1 MLLYLALTVSTTLIS
16 SIIFNNALIKWFD
29 FEIPNN
35 LLLIIDMLIYT
46 LVLIDPKKCN
56 QLLNRSLDTK
66 CVKEAKSELAQYFAQ
81 HAANSCLDTLSLVL
95 LFARDSKLRAI
106 QLSSHH
112 FELFHLFY
120 YLSGSFVSCT
130 SSECD
135 ITFKLFWAIIIC
147 VGIFKFKSKGKHE
160 ESSIEK
166 KLVDDNRT
174 AGLVLSSLT
183 NPIVVYI
190 KVLMTLFLVLIHLK
204 LKFFNA
210 KNLNSHG
217 IYLYYKIKKDAF
229 IILKHTFFFITV

>member
-95 LFARDSKLRAI
+95 LFSLGNLSDSREIRNFAQFSCLLIISNFFIFFTIYPAL
-106 QLSSHH
+106 LS
-112 FELFHLFY
+112 
-120 YLSGSFVSCT
+120 
-130 SSECD
+130 
-135 ITFKLFWAIIIC
+135 
-147 VGIFKFKSKGKHE
+147 
-160 ESSIEK
+160 
-166 KLVDDNRT
+166 
-174 AGLVLSSLT
+174 LVLQVSVT
-183 NPIVVYI
+183 
-190 KVLMTLFLVLIHLK
+190 
-204 LKFFNA
+204 
-210 KNLNSHG
+210 
-217 IYLYYKIKKDAF
+217 
-229 IILKHTFFFITV
+229 